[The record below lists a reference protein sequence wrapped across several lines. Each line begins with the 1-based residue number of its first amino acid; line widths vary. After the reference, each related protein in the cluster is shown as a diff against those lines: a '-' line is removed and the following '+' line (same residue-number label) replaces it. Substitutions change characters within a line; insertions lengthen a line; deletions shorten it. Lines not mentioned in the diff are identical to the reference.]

1 MYAHIDIRDS
11 IINNVN
17 RMIACKDFSYGYVF
31 YECPNCD
38 HYHISGLSCHSRF
51 CASCGKIYRE
61 RRANEIAKK
70 CLNVPHRQFVFSIA
84 EELRIYL
91 RLYRDLYHELFKAV
105 DDVFVYLIQG
115 KSKIAKNDDRELGYI
130 SFLHTFGRDLKFN
143 PHIHVLMAERI
154 IDNDLKFKKYDYFNF
169 ESLRK
174 AFMNQLLKRIYHY
187 LKENTSK
194 YELVKFS
201 RLRNYL
207 YKQLKDGFYTYGPK
221 LKNNTKVSIKNI
233 TRYIAR
239 YARHPAMSESR
250 IINVNYDNHTITY
263 YYDPHEDDGLE
274 KNQKQ
279 GRQYVTESVF
289 KFIKKLI
296 ILFPR
301 QLFWRW
307 LVCKNI
313 FLQKSVI

>member
-1 MYAHIDIRDS
+1 M
-11 IINNVN
+11 
-17 RMIACKDFSYGYVF
+17 F
-31 YECPNCD
+31 ECTTQTIC
-38 HYHISGLSCHSRF
+38 
-51 CASCGKIYRE
+51 
-61 RRANEIAKK
+61 
-70 CLNVPHRQFVFSIA
+70 FSIA
-84 EELRIYL
+84 EELRIYF

-115 KSKIAKNDDRELGYI
+115 KSKIAKSDDRELGYI

-239 YARHPAMSESR
+239 YAGHPAMSESR
-250 IINVNYDNHTITY
+250 II
-263 YYDPHEDDGLE
+263 
-274 KNQKQ
+274 
-279 GRQYVTESVF
+279 
-289 KFIKKLI
+289 
-296 ILFPR
+296 LFP
-301 QLFWRW
+301 
-307 LVCKNI
+307 
-313 FLQKSVI
+313 